1 MHFKVATF
9 AQLLGMLQASATSR
23 RSSATPSPGLS
34 GGEVTEQ
41 HLTADEDEGA
51 ASIVEV
57 YSALLFGFLLSDD
70 EAMQAAAADQL
81 GSLQPIISAIR
92 KCLSFYVDA
101 GAITTQNEES
111 LRKLLASLPS
121 CD

>member
-1 MHFKVATF
+1 M
-9 AQLLGMLQASATSR
+9 S
-23 RSSATPSPGLS
+23 PSPRLS
-34 GGEVTEQ
+34 SGEVTEQ
-41 HLTADEDEGA
+41 HLAEDEDDGA

-57 YSALLFGFLLSDD
+57 YSALLFGFLLADD
-70 EAMQAAAADQL
+70 EAMQAAAVSKL
-81 GSLQPIISAIR
+81 GSLQPIILAIK

-121 CD
+121 CS